1 MYFNEEVK
9 KVIKSLKAQQQKSF
23 RYRQLLPQVMDVMK
37 KEIGFYYGCLLWA
50 SFIKYSNKNNPKEIA
65 DNGFYGHTAEELE
78 QFDYLQEV
86 NYLLSYFEQYKKD
99 TALYK
104 IPAQP
109 IDEKYIKTV
118 KLYKDFLVLNES
130 FIKTKTTADL
140 KLPSKLKPLDK
151 NDLNT
156 VGNLISQTVNDGDFE
171 RLYNISVL

>member
-1 MYFNEEVK
+1 MNICVYGASS
-9 KVIKSLKAQQQKSF
+9 KS
-23 RYRQLLPQVMDVMK
+23 
-37 KEIGFYYGCLLWA
+37 
-50 SFIKYSNKNNPKEIA
+50 
-65 DNGFYGHTAEELE
+65 
-78 QFDYLQEV
+78 
-86 NYLLSYFEQYKKD
+86 
-99 TALYK
+99 
-104 IPAQP
+104 

-118 KLYKDFLVLNES
+118 ELYKDFLVLNES